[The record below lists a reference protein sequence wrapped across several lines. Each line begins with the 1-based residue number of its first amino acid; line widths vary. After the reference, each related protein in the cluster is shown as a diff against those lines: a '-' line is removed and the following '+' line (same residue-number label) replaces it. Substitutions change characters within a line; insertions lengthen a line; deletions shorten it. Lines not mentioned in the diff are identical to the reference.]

1 MDNFSLNQHGT
12 CGVPVETEMCHLTV
26 KAAVTL
32 HQQQSVTHR
41 DKCLAPLSI
50 LSTDGNTENNKT
62 VSCTLSIQSVK
73 VSLKNEIFDQSHE
86 DTLTFVKKCNPSTFQ
101 TNKGNITKQVFNG
114 LLKVFIMFKLSA
126 VKVKYF

>member
-1 MDNFSLNQHGT
+1 MGHVVSLLRLRCVISHSVFHNAG
-12 CGVPVETEMCHLTV
+12 
-26 KAAVTL
+26 TL

-50 LSTDGNTENNKT
+50 LSTDGNTENDKT

-114 LLKVFIMFKLSA
+114 LLKVFKLSA
-126 VKVKYF
+126 VKVKFV